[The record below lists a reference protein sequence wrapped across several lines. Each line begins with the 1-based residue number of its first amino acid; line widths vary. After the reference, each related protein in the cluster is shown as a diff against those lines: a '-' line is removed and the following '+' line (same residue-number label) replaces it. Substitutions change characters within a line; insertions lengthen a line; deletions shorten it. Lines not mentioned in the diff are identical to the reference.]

1 LTLTKTLLA
10 ALPLALLCLTEASQA
25 AVVSGSFVPSATDTL
40 ESYGGDRARIRSLFE
55 GTVPLT
61 GRKIVSLD
69 AGDWK
74 DFRSD
79 SPIQP
84 VSGDYFA
91 AIFGDKPFTMNFT
104 GIGGILGFSGWA
116 TAADAD
122 PDQLTFLDMT
132 GALLGTFTDPNGFG
146 LGDGSMEFFSFTS
159 QERIGSIIWQGYETA
174 FDDIAILTV
183 PPTAV
188 PLPGAALLLIGGLA
202 TLAVLRRRT
211 VI

>member
-1 LTLTKTLLA
+1 MKTLLA
-10 ALPLALLCLTEASQA
+10 ALPFALFCLAEAPQA

-40 ESYGGDRARIRSLFE
+40 DSYGGDRARIRSLFG

-61 GRKIVSLD
+61 GKKIVSVD
-69 AGDWK
+69 AGDWT

-91 AIFGDKPFTMNFT
+91 AIFGDKPFTMDFT
-104 GIGGILGFSGWA
+104 GIGGIFGFSGWA
-116 TAADAD
+116 TAADVE
-122 PDQLTFLDMT
+122 PDRLSFLDMT
-132 GALLGTFTDPNGFG
+132 GLLLGTFTDPDGFG

-174 FDDIAILTV
+174 FDDLAVLQA

-202 TLAVLRRRT
+202 TLAALRRRHIT
-211 VI
+211 